1 MPHHYTP
8 ATGRELKY
16 ALTKGLRVMAHE
28 LLVTMR
34 GQDVSDDMRAIEDY
48 RFEIQTLEKNQF
60 VIRAKEQTEDGKDAN
75 KPALQFE
82 VTITG
87 GG

>member
-1 MPHHYTP
+1 MPHNYTP

-16 ALTKGLRVMAHE
+16 ALTKGLEAMAKE
-28 LLVTMR
+28 FLIDCY
-34 GQDVSDDMRAIEDY
+34 GQDVSDDMQAIADY
-48 RFEIQTLEKNQF
+48 RFEVHPLEKNQF
-60 VIRAKEQTEDGKDAN
+60 VIRAKVLTEDGEEAQR
-75 KPALQFE
+75 PALQFE

>member
-1 MPHHYTP
+1 MPHQYTP

-16 ALTKGLRVMAHE
+16 ALAKGLAASAKDFLIE
-28 LLVTMR
+28 CY

-48 RFEIQTLEKNQF
+48 RFEVHELGKSEF
-60 VIRAKEQTEDGKDAN
+60 AIRAKVLTETGDEAN
-75 KPALQFE
+75 RPALFFT